1 MKTKKKVY
9 KEFGEGLRY
18 LIHDG
23 EKPVFRY
30 VGSLR
35 NKRTGQ
41 RTGQRT
47 GKRTGQRT
55 GKRTRKKRAKQRSV
69 RKRC

>member
-18 LIHDG
+18 LIYDG

-30 VGSLR
+30 VGSLGKKR
-35 NKRTGQ
+35 NGKRTSKRTGQ
-41 RTGQRT
+41 RT
-47 GKRTGQRT
+47 
-55 GKRTRKKRAKQRSV
+55 RKKREKKRSV
-69 RKRC
+69 SKRS

>member
-18 LIHDG
+18 LVHDG

-30 VGSLR
+30 VGSL
-35 NKRTGQ
+35 
-41 RTGQRT
+41 
-47 GKRTGQRT
+47 GK
-55 GKRTRKKRAKQRSV
+55 KRTRKKRTFKKRATRRSV
-69 RKRC
+69 RKRS